1 MHYNNFAKE
10 LMFERSVAE
19 RIKLRR
25 ERLGEII
32 RKERKINNELFKIYF
47 TDYQS
52 PSNIYKMLSQREG
65 AVNKFQVN

>member
-1 MHYNNFAKE
+1 
-10 LMFERSVAE
+10 MFERSIAE

>member
-10 LMFERSVAE
+10 LMFERSIAE